1 MRFDYLIIGGGSAGC
16 VLANRLS
23 ADAGNAVALVEA
35 GPDTPPERFP
45 ESIYDAAFLPDY
57 FSPRR
62 YWTGLTAFVDPHGN
76 HAPEQLDQRL
86 EPRRYEQA
94 RVMGGGSAVNAQI
107 AIRGLPADYDE
118 WQQMGADGWSW
129 TDVLPVFRAL
139 ERDMD
144 FDGPLHGKAGR
155 LPITRTFPCDWG
167 GLSLAFR
174 DALARRGIPYY
185 DDCHADFRDGCF
197 PFTRNNAYGRRVS
210 AATAYLDTRT
220 RLRPN
225 LQILADCEVLA
236 LLFDGR
242 RATGARVR
250 RDGALRD
257 LDAREV
263 IVAAGALH
271 TPALLM
277 RAGIGPAEHL
287 RAHGI
292 AVLADRAGVGAN
304 LQDHPLV
311 GLGVHLKPEGRQDP
325 RLRTGFH
332 LHMRW
337 SSGHAGCPPQDM
349 KLTVSNR
356 FAWNAVGAHFGTVHF
371 GPNKAFSRGMVRLR
385 SPSPEDEPLVSFNL
399 LSDERDLARTR
410 DAVRFAQAILAED
423 PCRELLWSVFAGVYA
438 DAVRNLNTTRS
449 RVNDLLTRA
458 AAFIDDRG
466 PAGRRLITRMVVD
479 RRFELSR
486 LLDDEQA
493 MEAWIRESVQGDW
506 HACGTCRM
514 GSIEDPMAVT
524 DPSGRVIGVE
534 ALRVADASLMPTIPC
549 ANTNLTTMMIG
560 ERIAGRV
567 LAEQAASA
575 AA

>member
-1 MRFDYLIIGGGSAGC
+1 MRFDYLIVGGGSAGC

-23 ADAGNAVALVEA
+23 ADADNAVALVEA

-45 ESIYDAAFLPDY
+45 ESVYDAAFLPDY
-57 FSPRR
+57 YSPER
-62 YWTGLTAFVDPHGN
+62 YWTGLTAFVGPHGN
-76 HAPEQLDQRL
+76 LPPDQLDAHM

-107 AIRGLPADYDE
+107 AIRGLPSDYDE
-118 WQQMGADGWSW
+118 WQSLGAEGWSW
-129 TDVLPVFRAL
+129 ADVLPAFRRI

-144 FDGPLHGKAGR
+144 FDGPMHGDAGR
-155 LPITRTFPCDWG
+155 LPISRTFPCDWG

-174 DALARRGIPYY
+174 DGLARRGIPYY

-210 AATAYLDTRT
+210 AAAAYLDTRT

-225 LQILADCEVLA
+225 LEILAESTVLA
-236 LLFDGR
+236 IRFDGR
-242 RATGARVR
+242 RATGVR
-250 RDGALRD
+250 LRRGGHVQEVA
-257 LDAREV
+257 AREV

-277 RAGIGPAEHL
+277 RAGIGEAGHL

-292 AVLADRAGVGAN
+292 EVLADRAGVGAN
-304 LQDHPLV
+304 LQDHPLA
-311 GLGVHLKPEGRQDP
+311 GLGVHLRPEGRQDP
-325 RLRTGFH
+325 GLRTGFH

-337 SSGHAGCPPQDM
+337 SSRHRRCPPQDM

-371 GPNKAFSRGMVRLR
+371 GPNKAFSRGLVRLR
-385 SPSPEDEPLVSFNL
+385 SAAAEDEPIVSFNL
-399 LSDERDLARTR
+399 LADERDLARMKA
-410 DAVRFAQAILAED
+410 AVHFAHGVLADE
-423 PCRELLWSVFAGVYA
+423 PCRGVVWRVFAGVYA

-449 RVNDLLTRA
+449 VVNDLLTRA
-458 AAFIDDRG
+458 AALVDDLG
-466 PAGRRLITRMVVD
+466 PGGRRLVTRLIVD

-486 LLDDEQA
+486 LLRDEQA
-493 MEAWIRESVQGDW
+493 MEAWLRESVQGDW

-514 GSIEDPMAVT
+514 GRADDPGAVT
-524 DPSGRVIGVE
+524 DADGRVIGVQG
-534 ALRVADASLMPTIPC
+534 LRVADASLMPTIPC

-560 ERIAGRV
+560 ERIAERV
-567 LAEQAASA
+567 LAEGRGEA